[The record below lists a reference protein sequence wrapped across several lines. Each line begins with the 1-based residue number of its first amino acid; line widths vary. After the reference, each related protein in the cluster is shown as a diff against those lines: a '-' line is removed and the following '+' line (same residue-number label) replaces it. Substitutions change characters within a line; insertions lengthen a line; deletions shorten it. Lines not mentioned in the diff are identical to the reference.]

1 MIREMAEACA
11 KIYFR
16 NSTPSLTEYNIYI
29 NAFIANYS
37 KPVK

>member
-16 NSTPSLTEYNIYI
+16 GKTRDLATYNIYI
-29 NAFIANYS
+29 NAFIARYS
-37 KPVK
+37 QPIQ

>member
-16 NSTPSLTEYNIYI
+16 GKTPSLIEYKAYI
-29 NAFIANYS
+29 NGFISKYS

>member
-16 NSTPSLTEYNIYI
+16 GKTPDLAIYNTYI
-29 NAFIANYS
+29 NAFIAKYS